1 MKCMKCGVSI
11 PSGQVFCEECLT
23 DMAAHPV
30 RPDAPLIL
38 PRREKQAA
46 TKRSKKRVK
55 KPEEQV
61 ISLKRTVALLLTG
74 VVILCAALTIAIYL
88 LFQCNAASNQPQQPG
103 QNYSTSANA
112 E

>member
-11 PSGQVFCEECLT
+11 PSGQVFCEDCLA

-30 RPDAPLIL
+30 RPDAPLLL
-38 PRREKQAA
+38 PRREKQTAA
-46 TKRSKKRVK
+46 KRSKKRVR

-61 ISLKRTVALLLTG
+61 TVLRRTVAFLLMMVL
-74 VVILCAALTIAIYL
+74 VLCIALTMTVYV
-88 LFQCNAASNQPQQPG
+88 LFQHTDADGNPWQPG
-103 QNYSTSANA
+103 QNYGTSESA